1 VPGYSPFAQS
11 IVLALPG
18 TAFVIAHHCPLWYFS
33 AISTDFEP
41 MESPEFMV
49 CCFCNKPTK
58 ALSASL
64 VQARFAHPECYAR
77 HVKARS
83 REIPAARKA
92 TPPRW
97 ERSMKVRAIL
107 WTVTM
112 AYTGFLLT
120 GQGLRT
126 FNSLSITEGFLGALT
141 GSLLAVMFTLR
152 QRRRQRPALI
162 AYSIVQILPNWGI
175 PPEDRRSRPNVKN

>member
-1 VPGYSPFAQS
+1 MSFARS
-11 IVLALPG
+11 FRLSSHRHGRLCTKYYACLTGDIFRHRPPLASMVL
-18 TAFVIAHHCPLWYFS
+18 S
-33 AISTDFEP
+33 ATRTDFKP
-41 MESPEFMV
+41 MQSREFMV

-64 VQARFAHPECYAR
+64 VQARFAHPECYAK

-83 REIPAARKA
+83 KEIPAARKA

-97 ERSMKVRAIL
+97 ERTMKVRAIL

-141 GSLLAVMFTLR
+141 GFLLAVMFTLR
-152 QRRRQRPALI
+152 QRRRQKPQII
-162 AYSIVQILPNWGI
+162 A
-175 PPEDRRSRPNVKN
+175 EARSLV

>member
-1 VPGYSPFAQS
+1 MLHQQSFRGAGRAVPGFSYCTKYYACLTWDIFR
-11 IVLALPG
+11 
-18 TAFVIAHHCPLWYFS
+18 HCPPLVSVLLS
-33 AISTDFEP
+33 ATSIDFEP
-41 MESPEFMV
+41 MQSPEFMA

-58 ALSASL
+58 AVSVSL
-64 VQARFAHPECYAR
+64 VGTRFAHPECYIK
-77 HVKARS
+77 HVKARR

-97 ERSMKVRAIL
+97 ETAMKVRAIL

-126 FNSLSITEGFLGALT
+126 FNSLSITEGFLGAVT
-141 GSLLAVMFTLR
+141 GFLLAVMFTLR
-152 QRRRQRPALI
+152 QRRRQRPAWSGQL
-162 AYSIVQILPNWGI
+162 Q
-175 PPEDRRSRPNVKN
+175 